1 MATAMVASTMI
12 RRIVQTARNYTGVS
26 RNLADHEDGNF
37 LKVLLR
43 ILSSRIFYGMGPDV
57 YDRRRFSK
65 KKLRQAREYLSLRE
79 RETLQESLCPKEAR
93 ELVENKLRF
102 YEMCISNGLPTPS
115 VYGVFLI
122 KETYVPKGI
131 PILRSKP
138 DVSRFLDGLPAGRYI
153 VKPIDGGHGWG
164 ISVFDIANGR
174 ITNLEGGSID
184 LDRLYRQVTD
194 DRHNPVGYLFQEF
207 VRSHPKLRP
216 IMPGPGLGT
225 FRMVTFLVGE
235 RSVTIPYA
243 VVKIPIGNSV
253 TDNFDAGYS
262 GNWVCPVDVATGC
275 LGNAV
280 GKSDS
285 VPVFSEIERRFDTGA
300 TFKGMKVPCW
310 EEVKSTIVKSA
321 LAFSDLR
328 TLGWDVAVTDGGAS
342 ILETNWDWG
351 ENIIEVAHNRGLRM
365 ELTELTRQS
374 ILAGK

>member
-1 MATAMVASTMI
+1 MI
-12 RRIVQTARNYTGVS
+12 RKILQTARNYTRVS
-26 RNLADHEDGNF
+26 RNLADHGNSNF
-37 LKVLLR
+37 LNVFLR
-43 ILSSRIFYGMGPDV
+43 IILGRIFYGMGPDA
-57 YDRRRFSK
+57 YDRRRFSN

-79 RETLQESLCPKEAR
+79 RENLQKSLCPKEVR
-93 ELVENKLRF
+93 GLVEDKLRF
-102 YEMCISNGLPTPS
+102 YEKCLSHGLPTPF
-115 VYGVFLI
+115 VNGVFLI
-122 KETYVPKGI
+122 KESYVPQGI

-138 DVSRFLDGLPAGRYI
+138 DLGQFLDGLPAGRYI

-164 ISVFDIANGR
+164 ISVFDIENGR
-174 ITNLEGGSID
+174 VTNLEGRSIELD
-184 LDRLYRQVTD
+184 LLYRQVTD
-194 DRHNPVGYLFQEF
+194 NRHNPVGYLFQEF
-207 VRSHPKLRP
+207 VRQHPKLRP

-225 FRMVTFLVGE
+225 FRLVTFLVGE
-235 RSVTIPYA
+235 RSVSIPYA
-243 VVKIPIGNSV
+243 VVKIPVGNSV

-285 VPVFSEIERRFDTGA
+285 VPIFSEIERRFDTGA
-300 TFKGMKVPCW
+300 IFKGMKVPYW

-328 TLGWDVAVTDGGAS
+328 TLGWDIAVTDGGPS

-351 ENIIEVAHNRGLRM
+351 ENIIEVANNRGLKF

-374 ILAGK
+374 IFAEKGKRLEL

>member
-1 MATAMVASTMI
+1 MI
-12 RRIVQTARNYTGVS
+12 RRFVQTARNYTRVS
-26 RNLADHEDGNF
+26 RNLADHEDSTF
-37 LKVLLR
+37 LKEYLR

-65 KKLRQAREYLSLRE
+65 KKLRQAREYLSMRE
-79 RETLQESLCPKEAR
+79 RENLQKSLCPKEAR
-93 ELVENKLRF
+93 GLVENKLRF
-102 YEMCISNGLPTPS
+102 HEKCLSHGLPTPS

-122 KETYVPKGI
+122 KETYVPQGI
-131 PILRSKP
+131 PSLRSKP
-138 DVSRFLDGLPAGRYI
+138 ELSEFLDRLPAGRYI

-164 ISVFDIANGR
+164 ISVFDTADGR
-174 ITNLEGGSID
+174 ITNLEGRSID
-184 LDRLYRQVTD
+184 LDLLYRQVTD
-194 DRHNPVGYLFQEF
+194 NRHNPAGYLFQEF
-207 VRSHPKLRP
+207 VRPHPKLRP

-243 VVKIPIGNSV
+243 VVKIPVGNSV

-262 GNWVCPVDVATGC
+262 GNWVCPVDVATGS

-285 VPVFSEIERRFDTGA
+285 VPIFSEIERRFDTGA
-300 TFKGMKVPCW
+300 IFKGMKVPCW

-328 TLGWDVAVTDGGAS
+328 TLGWDVAVTDGGAC

-351 ENIIEVAHNRGLRM
+351 ENIIEVAHNRGLRL

-374 ILAGK
+374 ILAEKRER

>member
-1 MATAMVASTMI
+1 MI
-12 RRIVQTARNYTGVS
+12 HGIPQTVKNYIRVS
-26 RNLADHEDGNF
+26 GDLAEYGNGNF
-37 LKVLLR
+37 IKILFR

-57 YDRRRFSK
+57 YDRRRFSD
-65 KKLRQAREYLSLRE
+65 KKLSRAGEYLSLRE
-79 RETLQESLCPKEAR
+79 RENLQKSLCPTEAR
-93 ELVENKLRF
+93 GLVENKLRF
-102 YEMCISNGLPTPS
+102 FEKCVAHGLPTPS

-122 KETYVPKGI
+122 KETYVPQGI

-138 DVSRFLDGLPAGRYI
+138 EVSRFLDGLPAGRYI

-164 ISVFDIANGR
+164 ISVFEIVNGR
-174 ITNLEGGSID
+174 ITNLEGRSID
-184 LDRLYRQVTD
+184 LDQLYRQVTD
-194 DRHNPVGYLFQEF
+194 NRHNPAGYLFQEF
-207 VRSHPKLRP
+207 VRPHPELRP

-243 VVKIPIGNSV
+243 VVKIPVGNSV

-285 VPVFSEIERRFDTGA
+285 VPIFSEIERRFDTGA
-300 TFKGMKVPCW
+300 IFKGMKVPCW
-310 EEVKSTIVKSA
+310 EEIKSTIVKSA

-328 TLGWDVAVTDGGAS
+328 TLGWDVAVTDGGAC

-351 ENIIEVAHNRGLRM
+351 ENIIEVALNRGLRS
-365 ELTELTRQS
+365 ELTELTRKS
-374 ILAGK
+374 MPAN